1 VREVDYTGKVYVYIL
16 FKKGKKELQQQR
28 LERIGRDENG
38 SGSGNRSGNGSSTG
52 SVHGAFV

>member
-1 VREVDYTGKVYVYIL
+1 VDYTGKVYVYIL